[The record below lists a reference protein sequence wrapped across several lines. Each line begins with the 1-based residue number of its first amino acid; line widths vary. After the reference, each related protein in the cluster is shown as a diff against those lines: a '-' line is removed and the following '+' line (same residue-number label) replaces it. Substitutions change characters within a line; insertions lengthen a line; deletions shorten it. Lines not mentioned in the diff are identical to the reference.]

1 MIKDDHQRTKHASPA
16 ESKDSFPTDAQA
28 RAELSLAC
36 LLLHIL
42 LRLNQHPLCN
52 AHKIEINKAST
63 TTTKITTFIKMKY
76 SIMSIFAVI
85 TSVHAGSVADY
96 VQGCPGESQD
106 FDVSLEFSGGTSYH
120 AACPHSYARCPF
132 GDWSDPSKCLGNPTD
147 WTSEGG
153 RSFDYLE
160 THQFRQKNGKPK
172 YIRVDDKKGE
182 YSCARAFYQDKFID
196 FPLGKERG
204 LDIKEWWDGREEPTY
219 EPLQMSII
227 PFNPSNG
234 SGCSGGSID
243 DFNAERLVAIWISPY
258 GGQETNPNDASSVY
272 CDLSVNPED
281 CLNLP
286 YWGVESKSWGDELVL
301 HGTLSKVL
309 QEGKDV
315 DIFLPEGYDLNMPI
329 NNIQLRFQIAAG
341 STEACKDYIN
351 GGQSTCMINKLYR
364 TAEGTEAKVT
374 VSGLGRIN
382 GWNAMKTQREQNF
395 YLNINDP
402 YQFSNAGSGDSSDSG
417 KALNDASLNWEAFA
431 QWFISGQLLSLS
443 SKKTGKLPYS
453 SAVLSNRMSL
463 LLFSPTCVISF
474 SRL

>member
-1 MIKDDHQRTKHASPA
+1 M
-16 ESKDSFPTDAQA
+16 
-28 RAELSLAC
+28 
-36 LLLHIL
+36 LHIL

-234 SGCSGGSID
+234 SGCSGGSIN